1 MECSERYVVKTQ
13 WGVFSLDEGS
23 YRDYLAGKLWIGA
36 GTNAAQMA
44 QYNAKTC
51 ERFCSEKARS
61 LWERAAKNGILETLQ
76 SLGVERAIVPYH
88 KRFSE
93 ISIEEMNLSV
103 RSGNG
108 LKRVGIE
115 TFGGLQAWLVAGN
128 TIRSIRNLG
137 EKSVKEIKKNFF
149 ELCYAQL
156 SVNEQMRYWQKVT
169 DSLESRGIATDAG
182 DLH

>member
-1 MECSERYVVKTQ
+1 MERSERYVVKTQ

-23 YRDYLAGKLWIGA
+23 YRDYLAGKLWISA
-36 GTNAAQMA
+36 GTTATPMEKH
-44 QYNAKTC
+44 NAKTC
-51 ERFCSEKARS
+51 ECFYSEEARE
-61 LWERAAKNGILETLQ
+61 LWEQAAKNGIFETLQ
-76 SLGVERAIVPYH
+76 SIGVERAIVPYH
-88 KRFSE
+88 KRVSE

-115 TFGGLQAWLVAGN
+115 TFGQLQAWLVAGN

-149 ELCYAQL
+149 ELCYSQL
-156 SVNEQMRYWQKVT
+156 SVNEQLRYWQRIL
-169 DSLESRGIATDAG
+169 DS
-182 DLH
+182 

>member
-1 MECSERYVVKTQ
+1 MERSERYVVKTR

-23 YRDYLAGKLWIGA
+23 YQDYLAGKLWIST
-36 GTNAAQMA
+36 GTNAAQMTKH
-44 QYNAKTC
+44 NAKIC
-51 ERFCSEKARS
+51 DRFYSEEARK
-61 LWERAAKNGILETLQ
+61 LWEQAAKNGILETLQ

-88 KRFSE
+88 KRVSE

-103 RSGNG
+103 RSNNG

-115 TFGGLQAWLVAGN
+115 TFGQLQAWLVAGN

-156 SVNEQMRYWQKVT
+156 SGNEQMRYWQKVM
-169 DSLESRGIATDAG
+169 DSLESQGG
-182 DLH
+182 CV